1 MGHKAI
7 DSFQEHALEIL
18 VFAMFVAKLL
28 SQDDLRNARSL
39 QQRQAMNKDLRNSLK
54 RMFKVKVTN

>member
-7 DSFQEHALEIL
+7 DSFPEHALEIL